1 MFRRKL
7 SIVFCVMLCFSM
19 ISFGLIS
26 AFGRKPVDVSKDD
39 IVVVASIYPVYLIT
53 KNLCD
58 GVDGVHVVNLTEN
71 LTGCSHDYQLTT
83 KDMLMLETADI
94 LVINGG
100 EMELFIT
107 GAAEK
112 LSSVTIVDSSMG
124 ISFLSGNAHTHKE
137 DSFDTD
143 ENDKKNNSA
152 DMDKQ
157 SSNTQ
162 KTEGIDVHDTEI
174 HSSINGHIWLD
185 MVRYEKQ
192 IAAVAE
198 ALGKI
203 DTAHADQYFANA
215 ERYIMEV
222 ETLYK
227 EYQKKLAELQDL
239 EVVLFHDAFYYLCD
253 TYSIEVLHGVDLDA
267 ESALSA
273 GELAELAD
281 EVRFH
286 NVQYFF
292 AEEATGDAAVQL
304 AGETGSSVIFL
315 DPITS
320 GPDKL
325 DAYLTAMRQNLELL
339 FNCCKTKK

>member
-7 SIVFCVMLCFSM
+7 SIVFCIMLCFSI

-26 AFGRKPVDVSKDD
+26 AFGRKPADVSKDD

-112 LSSVTIVDSSMG
+112 LSGVTIVDSSMG

-137 DSFDTD
+137 DSFDAD
-143 ENDKKNNSA
+143 ENDKKNNSV

-162 KTEGIDVHDTEI
+162 KNEEIDLHDTEV

-304 AGETGSSVIFL
+304 AGDTGSSVIFL